1 MIPDLVQAIYAARF
15 NRLIELERNGEGK
28 PQPRPEPLAVEK
40 LAILNHIKANPGT
53 TAAAMAAHFSIP
65 QGALRHATRELSKRG
80 MIRKQRI
87 YSPHNET
94 RYWVTK

>member
-1 MIPDLVQAIYAARF
+1 MIPDLVQTIYAARF
-15 NRLIELERNGEGK
+15 NSLIERERNGDGK

-40 LAILNHIKANPGT
+40 LAVLMHIKANPGT
-53 TAAAMAAHFSIP
+53 TAADMAAHFNIP
-65 QGALRHATRELSKRG
+65 QASLRHATRELAKRG

-87 YSPHNET
+87 YSPHNAT